1 VSSQDPQY
9 EPPAVEEVPSQDG
22 PAVTAAGDSPP
33 PYGAITLMDDG
44 GRKPG
49 RLARLRHRV
58 TRRTGS
64 RG

>member
-1 VSSQDPQY
+1 MSSQDPQY
-9 EPPAVEEVPSQDG
+9 EPPAVEEVPAEDG
-22 PAVTAAGDSPP
+22 PAVTAAGESSP
-33 PYGAITLMDDG
+33 PYGAITLMDDD

-49 RLARLRHRV
+49 RLAGLRDRV